1 MLRAAPFLHY
11 QTYQQLLAAST
22 DPRKFYPKQ
31 ASCPLSICYFAR
43 TRGHRRSQLLP
54 GQIYK
59 PPQEVQRSFEHG
71 VRIWQTSK
79 VCKHVETT
87 LRTIQLNGSVSR
99 IVAFSNGTVSIDD
112 SQRMILQHALILT
125 MSDVLQSLQA
135 DSGIKIQ
142 CFAQDPAYIKTDRK
156 VLQDAGI
163 TVLEDPRA
171 FLEVSDESVVL
182 SFAPD
187 IPVRQIVTDLARP
200 AIIICDEVKR
210 EQELLDD
217 WSKRFDP
224 PRTWAS
230 VEQLEGWL

>member
-1 MLRAAPFLHY
+1 MPAL
-11 QTYQQLLAAST
+11 
-22 DPRKFYPKQ
+22 
-31 ASCPLSICYFAR
+31 
-43 TRGHRRSQLLP
+43 
-54 GQIYK
+54 IYK
-59 PPQEVQRSFEHG
+59 PLEEVRRSFEHG

-87 LRTIQLNGSVSR
+87 LRTIQLNDSVSR
-99 IVAFSNGTVSIDD
+99 IVAFGNGTISTED
-112 SQRMILQHALILT
+112 SQRSTLQHAIILT
-125 MSDVLQSLQA
+125 ISDVLQSLQA
-135 DSGIKIQ
+135 GSGIKIQ
-142 CFAQDPAYIKTDRK
+142 CFAQDPAYTNTDK
-156 VLQDAGI
+156 QVLQEAGI
-163 TVLEDPRA
+163 TVLGDPRA

-200 AIIICDEVKR
+200 AIVICDKVKG
-210 EQELLDD
+210 EQELLGD